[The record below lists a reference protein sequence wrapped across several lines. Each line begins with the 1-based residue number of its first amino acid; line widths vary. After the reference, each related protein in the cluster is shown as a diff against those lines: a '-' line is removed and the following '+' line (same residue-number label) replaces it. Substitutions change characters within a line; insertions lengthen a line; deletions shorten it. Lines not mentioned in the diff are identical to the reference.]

1 MSASATTASRTAQGT
16 ARSKVQAHGRAQR
29 VHQYLLRRAVRHPH
43 TGRQLSQ
50 CLAHAQQLYRSLME
64 QHIHI
69 TNAAASQLHP
79 GADPR
84 IQMKFDPG
92 SISLSAL
99 LSKKYLGVPTAHE
112 GHKLARTHAGER
124 CHHLESVYGPNNL
137 EQPPEPSLML
147 SYILKQFDDIKLV
160 SILLAVDVVSAL
172 FGLLEPKE
180 EILVSGN
187 CRRCTRLCILHATVL

>member
-1 MSASATTASRTAQGT
+1 
-16 ARSKVQAHGRAQR
+16 
-29 VHQYLLRRAVRHPH
+29 
-43 TGRQLSQ
+43 
-50 CLAHAQQLYRSLME
+50 ME

-92 SISLSAL
+92 SISLSTL

-137 EQPPEPSLML
+137 EQPPEPLLML
-147 SYILKQFDDIKLV
+147 SDNIPKQFDDIKLV
-160 SILLAVDVVSAL
+160 RILLAVDVVSAL
-172 FGLLEPKE
+172 FGFIGTEGGDIGEWQL
-180 EILVSGN
+180 
-187 CRRCTRLCILHATVL
+187 